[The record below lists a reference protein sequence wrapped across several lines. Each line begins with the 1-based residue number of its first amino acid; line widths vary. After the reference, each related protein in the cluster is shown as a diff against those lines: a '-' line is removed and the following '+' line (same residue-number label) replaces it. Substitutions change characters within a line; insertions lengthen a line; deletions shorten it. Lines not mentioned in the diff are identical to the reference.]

1 MSGKLAL
8 IVGIDYYKEI
18 GNLNGCVNDAHAVKA
33 ILERNGDGSVNFE
46 CKLMTAA
53 GADSAISKR
62 ALKDAIVY
70 LFSKDVD
77 IALLYF
83 AGHGHEEST
92 GGFLLDSDV
101 EDGDDGLSLNDVMTL
116 ATKSPAKNKVVI
128 LDSCFS
134 GIAGDSPIQDDT
146 SYLIVGTTIL
156 TASGKKEYA
165 SEENGSGIF
174 TSLLVDALSGGAA
187 DLLGNVTPGAVY
199 AYIDQALGN
208 WGQRP
213 VFKTNVKKFIS
224 LRQVTPPISPQDL
237 RLITKYFPKPGFELQ
252 LDPTYEPEMK
262 GRSAGMPDPKEAHTL
277 IFSKLQKYNR
287 LNLLKPVGV
296 EHMWNAAMESKTC
309 KLTALGEH
317 YRRLAEKNL
326 I

>member
-1 MSGKLAL
+1 MAGKLAL
-8 IVGIDYYKEI
+8 IIGIDFYKKI

-33 ILERNGDGSVNFE
+33 ILERNGDGAVNFE

-62 ALKDAIVY
+62 TLKDAILY
-70 LFSKDVD
+70 LFNKDVD

-92 GGFLLDSDV
+92 GGYLLDSDA
-101 EDGDDGLSLNDVMTL
+101 EQGDEGLSLTEVMTL
-116 ATKSPAKNKVVI
+116 ATKSNAKNKVVI

-165 SEENGSGIF
+165 SEENGSGVF

-187 DLLGNVTPGAVY
+187 DLLGNITPGAVY
-199 AYIDQALGN
+199 AYIDQALGE

-224 LRQVTPPISPQDL
+224 LRQVTPPIALQDL
-237 RLITKYFPKPGFELQ
+237 RLINKYFPKPGFEFQ
-252 LDPTYEPEMK
+252 LDPSFEPEMK
-262 GRSAGMPDPKEAHTL
+262 GRSEGMPDPIEAHTQ

-309 KLTALGEH
+309 RLTALGEH
-317 YRRLAEKNL
+317 YRRLVDKNL